1 MTLKPKLSPIIAG
14 TMTWGKWGKNLNTK
28 GIISL
33 METCLKEQI
42 STFDHAD
49 IYGGHTTEED
59 FGKAFSESKIDRS
72 SIQLISKCG
81 IKYISDKRDYSIK
94 HYDYSEEYIIWSV
107 ENSLKNLQTDY
118 LDVLLLHRPS
128 PLMIIDKIVNAIDKL
143 KTQGKIKSFGLS
155 NFTPSQTELIQ
166 QKIQV
171 DYNQIRFSATHHEA
185 MIDGSLDFMQLHS
198 ITPMSWN
205 PLGTVFKE
213 ENDQAERLKICLEKL
228 SEKYNVDKDVILL
241 AWILKHPSGILPV
254 IGTTNVDRIKNSMK
268 AIDLKMDL
276 EDWFTI
282 WTESMGTKVP

>member
-1 MTLKPKLSPIIAG
+1 
-14 TMTWGKWGKNLNTK
+14 MTWGKWGKNLDIK

-33 METCLKEQI
+33 METCLQEQI

-72 SIQLISKCG
+72 AIQLISKCG
-81 IKYISDKRDYSIK
+81 IKYISENRNYDIK

-128 PLMIIDKIVNAIDKL
+128 PLMIVDEIANAIEKL

-155 NFTPSQTELIQ
+155 NFTNSQTQLIQ
-166 QKIQV
+166 RKIKV
-171 DYNQIRFSATHHEA
+171 DYNQIQFSATHHEA
-185 MIDGSLDFMQLHS
+185 MTDGSLDFMQIHD
-198 ITPMSWN
+198 IAPMCWN
-205 PLGTVFKE
+205 PLGSIFKE
-213 ENDQAERLKICLEKL
+213 ENDQTQRLKTLLKDL
-228 SEKYNVDKDVILL
+228 SKKYNTDEDVILL
-241 AWILKHPSGILPV
+241 SWILQHPAGMLPV
-254 IGTTNVDRIKNSMK
+254 IGTTNPERIKNAMK
-268 AIDLKMDL
+268 SINLKMDL
-276 EDWFTI
+276 EDWFRI

>member
-1 MTLKPKLSPIIAG
+1 MKPNLSPIIAG
-14 TMTWGKWGKNLNTK
+14 TMTWGKWGKNLDIK

-33 METCLKEQI
+33 METCLQEQI

-72 SIQLISKCG
+72 AIQLISKCG
-81 IKYISDKRDYSIK
+81 IKYISENRNYDIK

-128 PLMIIDKIVNAIDKL
+128 PLMIVDEIANAIEKL

-155 NFTPSQTELIQ
+155 NFTNSQTQLIQ
-166 QKIQV
+166 RKIKV
-171 DYNQIRFSATHHEA
+171 DYNQIQFSATHHEA
-185 MIDGSLDFMQLHS
+185 MTDGSLDFMQIHD
-198 ITPMSWN
+198 IAPMCWN
-205 PLGTVFKE
+205 PLGSIFKE
-213 ENDQAERLKICLEKL
+213 ENDQTQRLKTLLKDL
-228 SEKYNVDKDVILL
+228 SKKYNTDEDVILL
-241 AWILKHPSGILPV
+241 SWILQHPSGILPV
-254 IGTTNVDRIKNSMK
+254 IGTTNPERIKNAMK
-268 AIDLKMDL
+268 AINLKMDL
-276 EDWFTI
+276 EDWFRI

>member
-1 MTLKPKLSPIIAG
+1 
-14 TMTWGKWGKNLNTK
+14 MTWGKWGKNLDIK

-33 METCLKEQI
+33 METCLQEQI

-72 SIQLISKCG
+72 AIQLISKCG
-81 IKYISDKRDYSIK
+81 IKYISENRNYDIK

-128 PLMIIDKIVNAIDKL
+128 PLMIVDEIANAIEKL

-155 NFTPSQTELIQ
+155 NFTNSQTQLIQ
-166 QKIQV
+166 RKIKV
-171 DYNQIRFSATHHEA
+171 DYNQIQFSATHHEA
-185 MIDGSLDFMQLHS
+185 MTDGSLDFMQIHD
-198 ITPMSWN
+198 IAPMCWN
-205 PLGTVFKE
+205 PLGSIFKE
-213 ENDQAERLKICLEKL
+213 ENDQTQRLKTLLKDL
-228 SEKYNVDKDVILL
+228 SKKYNTDEDVILL
-241 AWILKHPSGILPV
+241 SWILQHPSGILPV
-254 IGTTNVDRIKNSMK
+254 IGTTNPERIKNAMK
-268 AIDLKMDL
+268 AINLKMDL
-276 EDWFTI
+276 EDWFRI